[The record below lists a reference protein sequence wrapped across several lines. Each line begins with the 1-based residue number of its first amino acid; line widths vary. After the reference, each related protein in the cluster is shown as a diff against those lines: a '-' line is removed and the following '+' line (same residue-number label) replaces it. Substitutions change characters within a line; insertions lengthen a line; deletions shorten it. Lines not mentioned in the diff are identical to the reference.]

1 MSDKPANN
9 QTNGPARR
17 RFLGFAWV
25 GALAVLAAEGVAV
38 VLKFLR
44 PVSTGGFGSVVHAG
58 AVDEFPP
65 GSVNTIKSGRFHLVR
80 YEDGSFLA
88 MWQRCTHLGCSV
100 PWVEG
105 EDQFHCPCHG
115 SLYNRK
121 GEVAGGPAPRPMDI
135 FPVSIQNGQVYVD
148 TGKPMTRAA
157 FDPKQTTQ
165 A

>member
-1 MSDKPANN
+1 MNDHSANN
-9 QTNGPARR
+9 KTNGTGRR

-25 GALAVLAAEGVAV
+25 GMLAVLAAESVAA
-38 VLKFLR
+38 VLRFLR

-65 GSVNTIKSGRFHLVR
+65 GSVNTIKAGRFHLIR

-105 EDQFHCPCHG
+105 ENQFHCPCHG
-115 SLYNRK
+115 SLYDRK
-121 GEVAGGPAPRPMDI
+121 GLVAGGPAPRPMDT

-148 TGKPMTRAA
+148 TGSPMTRAA